1 MASPVPLASDENYLA
16 LLNELKQRIQT
27 SQVKAAMAVNRELIL
42 LYWHMGREI
51 LSRQEASGWGSK
63 VIDRLAK
70 DLKRA
75 FPEAKGF
82 STRNLKYM
90 RSFAAAYPDEQIVQE
105 VLAQIPWYHNL
116 ALMEK
121 LKDPEARLWYA
132 RKSLEQ
138 GWSRNLLAMH
148 IGADLYQ
155 QERRQPSTAITNFA
169 QTLPEPQSDLAQQ
182 LIKDPYNFDFLTLY
196 QGAQEQGLEAA
207 LVAHIRDFLLEL
219 GVGFAFMG
227 SRYALVVDDQEYFI
241 DLLFY
246 HTQLRCYVVI
256 DLEMGE
262 FRPEL
267 AGSMNFYVA
276 AVDDLIRHPD
286 DRPTIGLV
294 LCKSKR
300 RTTAEYALR
309 NVSTPIAISTHQLPA
324 NLQGQLPS
332 IEQLQDELDQAV
344 QAIEIQPGE

>member
-1 MASPVPLASDENYLA
+1 MVPLAADENYLA
-16 LLNELKQRIQT
+16 LLNDLKQRIQT

-75 FPEAKGF
+75 FPDAKGF

-90 RSFAAAYPDEQIVQE
+90 RSFAAAYPDEAIVQE

-132 RKSLEQ
+132 RKSLEK

-155 QERRQPSTAITNFA
+155 RERRQPSTAITNFA
-169 QTLPEPQSDLAQQ
+169 QTLPVPQSDLAQQ
-182 LIKDPYNFDFLTLY
+182 LIKDPYNFDFLTLH
-196 QGAQEQGLEAA
+196 QGAQERELEAA

-227 SRYALVVDDQEYFI
+227 SRYALMVDDEEYFI

-276 AVDDLIRHPD
+276 AVDDRIRHPD
-286 DRPTIGLV
+286 DQPTIGLV

-300 RTTAEYALR
+300 QTTAEYALR

-344 QAIEIQPGE
+344 QAIEIQPEE